1 MANAIQKT
9 SCTLLGL
16 TFVCYFS
23 LDCVVQDNMVII
35 LCSLCMVRQTND
47 MFCCQNTA
55 YYHFIKNSNTV
66 NFVKRIGKN
75 YHRISESLEIFL
87 HNIIFIYKCTRCC

>member
-1 MANAIQKT
+1 MANAIQNT

-35 LCSLCMVRQTND
+35 LCSLCMVRQTNV
-47 MFCCQNTA
+47 MFCSQNTA
-55 YYHFIKNSNTV
+55 YYHFKKNSNTV
-66 NFVKRIGKN
+66 NSVKRIGKN
-75 YHRISESLEIFL
+75 YHRISELLEMFL
-87 HNIIFIYKCTRCC
+87 HNIIFTYKCTRCC